1 MKEGAGGGEDG
12 SVAEIAGLAY
22 PEDGVAP
29 GLVTV
34 QSVHHVLVQVLA
46 LELHLHLGFC
56 PPHLTSPHLSVKL
69 MVISTSGN

>member
-22 PEDGVAP
+22 PEDGVTQ

-34 QSVHHVLVQVLA
+34 QSVHHVLVEVVTLQ
-46 LELHLHLGFC
+46 LHIHLQLNSAQS
-56 PPHLTSPHLSVKL
+56 HSH
-69 MVISTSGN
+69 